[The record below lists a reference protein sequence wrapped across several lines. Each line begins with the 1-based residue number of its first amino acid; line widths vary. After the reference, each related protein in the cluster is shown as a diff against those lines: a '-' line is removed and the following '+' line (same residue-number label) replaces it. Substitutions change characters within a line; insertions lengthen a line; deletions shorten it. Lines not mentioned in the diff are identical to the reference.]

1 MPGTFEEQKESGVAG
16 INEEEKKVGEE
27 ITEETGG
34 QIMQAMTTI
43 AKDMGCYGITWGA
56 HLSESVGWMWHALRF
71 KGSLWHC

>member
-1 MPGTFEEQKESGVAG
+1 MAG

-43 AKDMGCYGITWGA
+43 AKDMGCYRIT
-56 HLSESVGWMWHALRF
+56 
-71 KGSLWHC
+71 